1 MVYEDRDK
9 FIKDN
14 IPFIIKTIVGVT
26 KRYVEVEN
34 SEELGIALE
43 AFNDLLDTYDEEK
56 GNFYSYA
63 KVVIKNKLIDHIR
76 KQAKVTVV
84 SIEEY
89 HAIKENS
96 DNEAIVRQELIH
108 YREILNEHGI
118 SYELLASHKPV
129 HKHTKDM
136 VVELALMILRSKQM
150 VLHLKEKKRLPIT
163 QINKE
168 YGASVR
174 FIKSHKHTITAII
187 LAHEYNIQCV
197 IDYLG
202 YER

>member
-1 MVYEDRDK
+1 MVYKDRDT
-9 FIKDN
+9 FIKEN
-14 IPFIIKTIVGVT
+14 IPFIVKTIVGVT

-76 KQAKVTVV
+76 KQARVTVV
-84 SIEEY
+84 SIEEH
-89 HAIKENS
+89 HAIK
-96 DNEAIVRQELIH
+96 DDLDDEAIVRQELI
-108 YREILNEHGI
+108 RFKEILNEHGI
-118 SYELLASHKPV
+118 SYELLAAHKPV
-129 HKHTKDM
+129 HKNTKDM
-136 VVELALMILRSKQM
+136 VVELALLILKNTQM
-150 VLHLKEKKRLPIT
+150 VKHLIEKKRLPIT
-163 QINKE
+163 QINKD

-187 LAHEYNIQCV
+187 LAHEYKIQCV
-197 IDYLG
+197 IDYLCYG
-202 YER
+202 R

>member
-1 MVYEDRDK
+1 MVYDDRDK

-43 AFNDLLDTYDEEK
+43 AFNDLLDTYDEKK

-76 KQAKVTVV
+76 KQARVTVV
-84 SIEEY
+84 SIEEH
-89 HAIKENS
+89 HAIKDDLDS
-96 DNEAIVRQELIH
+96 EAIIRQELIH
-108 YREILNEHGI
+108 YGEILKGYGI

-129 HKHTKDM
+129 HKHTKDIIL
-136 VVELALMILRSKQM
+136 ELALIIVKNKQM
-150 VLHLKEKKRLPIT
+150 VQHLKEKKRLPIT
-163 QINKE
+163 QINKD